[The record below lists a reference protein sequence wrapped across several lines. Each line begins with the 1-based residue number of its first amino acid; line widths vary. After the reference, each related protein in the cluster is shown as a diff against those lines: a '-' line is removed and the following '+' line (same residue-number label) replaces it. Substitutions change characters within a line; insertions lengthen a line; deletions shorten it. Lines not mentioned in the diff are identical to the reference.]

1 MVGRDTEVSSQ
12 AVLDGKEFQEE
23 YSGVWRETEAMAT
36 FRRLWRE
43 LSGEDGE
50 PGVGGGGG
58 SGW

>member
-1 MVGRDTEVSSQ
+1 M
-12 AVLDGKEFQEE
+12 LDGKVFQEE

-43 LSGEDGE
+43 LSGEDGK
-50 PGVGGGGG
+50 PGMGGGGG